1 MALELRRR
9 RIGAGDYAVEIIDIV
24 GRLNV
29 PGSSQLRSLV
39 QDALKEGTPRVAIN
53 FSECVEVKKEAFG
66 AFHSLGRACMRAHG
80 NLVIY
85 GAKDDPLEYVKKF
98 IDTNLVKWYDSEK
111 EAILALGGTPEP
123 EQVYIEEITSDREAI
138 VVIGIA
144 DIFYKVFWKLNVLG
158 GLQVVKFDNL
168 TSALQYLERRKV
180 HSLIIDP
187 TFSGHDLIRFI
198 RHIKSSKQYMKTG
211 IFIVGNPS
219 SRTSAMILMNEGAD
233 NFIPFVYQ
241 GEEIFAKFDQREF
254 FKRLQDIYK
263 KFEARKKAK
272 PD

>member
-9 RIGAGDYAVEIIDIV
+9 RIGAGDYAVEIVDIV
-24 GRLNV
+24 GRMNV
-29 PGSSQLRSLV
+29 PGSSQLRALV
-39 QDALKEGTPRVAIN
+39 QDILKEGTPRVAVN
-53 FSECVEVKKEAFG
+53 FSECVEIKKEVFG
-66 AFHSLGRACMRAHG
+66 TFHSLARACQRAEG

-98 IDTNLVKWYDSEK
+98 IDKKLVKWYDAEK
-111 EAILALGGTPEP
+111 EAVLALGGTPEP
-123 EQVYIEEITSDREAI
+123 EPVNIDETVSDRETI
-138 VVIGIA
+138 VVIGISE
-144 DIFYKVFWKLNVLG
+144 IYNKVFWKLNVLG

-198 RHIKSSKQYMKTG
+198 RHVKSSKQYMKTG

-233 NFIPFVYQ
+233 SFTPFVYQ
-241 GEEIFAKFDQREF
+241 GEEVLAKFDQREF
-254 FKRLQDIYK
+254 FKRLQDVYK
-263 KFEARKKAK
+263 KFEIRKKAK
-272 PD
+272 PI